1 MGRLQRPTGDDE
13 KVAGRGRKAA
23 HSRLNEIHDF
33 LAKGLSPLVRN
44 LLKRRVGEIV
54 FRTTTPMNTD
64 NTELLSALIGVNRR
78 PISSSS
84 TERDHPVHQG
94 TVECGALIPPKPGK

>member
-23 HSRLNEIHDF
+23 HSRLKEIHDF

-44 LLKRRVGEIV
+44 LLKRRAGEIV
-54 FRTTTPMNTD
+54 FRTTLVACATI
-64 NTELLSALIGVNRR
+64 SGAQARQQNRLVGR
-78 PISSSS
+78 L
-84 TERDHPVHQG
+84 VG
-94 TVECGALIPPKPGK
+94 